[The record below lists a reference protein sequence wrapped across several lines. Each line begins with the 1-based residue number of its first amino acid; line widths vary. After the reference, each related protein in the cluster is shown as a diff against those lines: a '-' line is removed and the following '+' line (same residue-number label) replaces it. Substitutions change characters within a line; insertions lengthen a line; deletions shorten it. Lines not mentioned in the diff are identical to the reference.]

1 MPNTWSR
8 RRDWNDVRFPRIL
21 SHWKDCIS
29 GRLENQ
35 SRRKNIPEQTAFE
48 GKKRKPGTKPKPK
61 SRRYSKRSLTSMKN
75 RISSE
80 LIESPRKANA
90 ATGSAR
96 RPRTIFCRLCDWKQ
110 KEKIIRSARRIK
122 PPGIFVNEH
131 LNEDLVQ
138 ETLDKIEEQRPMI
151 EGARRNGKIAAYF
164 VSEGWLLK
172 RELASQLSS
181 CVVLMCFSIL

>member
-1 MPNTWSR
+1 
-8 RRDWNDVRFPRIL
+8 
-21 SHWKDCIS
+21 
-29 GRLENQ
+29 
-35 SRRKNIPEQTAFE
+35 
-48 GKKRKPGTKPKPK
+48 
-61 SRRYSKRSLTSMKN
+61 MKN

-122 PPGIFVNEH
+122 PPGIFVNE
-131 LNEDLVQ
+131 DLVQ

-151 EGARRNGKIAAYF
+151 EGARRNGKIALISFRKGGY
-164 VSEGWLLK
+164 
-172 RELASQLSS
+172 
-181 CVVLMCFSIL
+181 

>member
-1 MPNTWSR
+1 
-8 RRDWNDVRFPRIL
+8 
-21 SHWKDCIS
+21 
-29 GRLENQ
+29 
-35 SRRKNIPEQTAFE
+35 
-48 GKKRKPGTKPKPK
+48 
-61 SRRYSKRSLTSMKN
+61 MKN

-110 KEKIIRSARRIK
+110 KEKIVRSARRIK